1 MSSDFGY
8 INARIKGLS
17 SKLLGTEF
25 FNQALNDS
33 SFQAFTSTLGQTGYV
48 RDVEEAQSRY
58 SGLTLVDK
66 ALGTNFYRTM
76 QSILGFSDGKAGEL
90 IALLL
95 MRYDLANLKTIVRA
109 KHAGRSS
116 EDIGQALLPAG
127 QLKPAVLDTLAAAN
141 DVPAVAQAFGVTRHP
156 LSTVFGR
163 AARKYASDG
172 NLYDLELALDKGYYT
187 ALVEGLEGADAPK
200 DLLRHTRREIDAT
213 NLRTALKLR
222 GQSVNNEEMFI
233 RGGKEMT
240 RTFFDNIIADKSQG
254 ALAPLATTSF
264 AKVAETTSLSEAEN
278 VIRDVLDQSARRLS
292 FKDPLDIGVVL
303 SFLRR
308 KEAESA
314 KLRLLARGKFY
325 NVPKDRLAKE
335 LGNA

>member
-76 QSILGFSDGKAGEL
+76 QSILNFSDGKAGEL
-90 IALLL
+90 IATLL
-95 MRYDLANLKTIVRA
+95 MRYDLSNLKTIVRA

-127 QLKPAVLDTLAAAN
+127 QLKPAVLDTLAAAT
-141 DVPAVAQAFGVTRHP
+141 DIPAVAQAFSITRHP
-156 LSTVFGR
+156 LASLFNR
-163 AARKYASDG
+163 AARAYVSDG
-172 NLYDLELALDKGYYT
+172 NLYNLELALDKGYYT
-187 ALVEGLEGADAPK
+187 ALIEGLEDNKAPR
-200 DLLRHTRREIDAT
+200 DLIRHTKKEIDAT

-222 GQSVNNEEMFI
+222 GQTTNNDEMFMK
-233 RGGKEMT
+233 GGKEVS
-240 RTFFDNIIADKSQG
+240 RILFDNIVADKSQA
-254 ALAPLATTSF
+254 ALAPLSTTSF
-264 AKVAETTSLSEAEN
+264 AKVADTTALSEAEN